1 MKTTIVFAHPWHGS
15 FNKAILDQVTTK
27 LKELNRDYHLI
38 DLYKDKFNPALQEK
52 DLALFSQGLST
63 DPLVD
68 RYIDMLK
75 ETDNI
80 IFIFP
85 IWWYEAPAIIKGF
98 FDKVLLVNRLGKYND
113 DRTKIIP
120 FITMKKSIVITTSEV
135 TTETLEKEQGDP
147 IGTVLFKG
155 VMENTGMFNRVWMNL
170 GRINFISSE
179 DRTAFLEQVSN
190 SIE

>member
-27 LKELNRDYHLI
+27 LKELNRDYNLI